1 MFLLVA
7 YDVPAER
14 TEKYRKLLSR
24 YLPQL
29 QYSVFAGD
37 MTEAVYKKLR
47 RDIKDMYQD
56 TDRLVFIQTAN
67 RRNICVK
74 TLIEGVIQ
82 EDTSHLGSGIIA

>member
-1 MFLLVA
+1 MYLIVA

-37 MTEAVYKKLR
+37 MAETAHRKLR
-47 RDIKDMYQD
+47 RDIKFLYEN
-56 TDRLVFIQTAN
+56 TDHLVFIQTAN
-67 RRNICVK
+67 RRNIRVEIIK
-74 TLIEGVIQ
+74 EGIQ
-82 EDTSHLGSGIIA
+82 QDDTSHLGSVIA

>member
-1 MFLLVA
+1 MYLIVA

-24 YLPQL
+24 YLLQL

-37 MTEAVYKKLR
+37 LTEVIYRKLQ
-47 RDIKDMYQD
+47 RDIDRLYAE

-67 RRNICVK
+67 RRNIEVE
-74 TLIEGVIQ
+74 TRERGENRRDL
-82 EDTSHLGSGIIA
+82 SHLGSVVT

>member
-1 MFLLVA
+1 MFLVVS

-37 MTEAVYKKLR
+37 MTETVYKKLR

-67 RRNICVK
+67 RRNIRVE